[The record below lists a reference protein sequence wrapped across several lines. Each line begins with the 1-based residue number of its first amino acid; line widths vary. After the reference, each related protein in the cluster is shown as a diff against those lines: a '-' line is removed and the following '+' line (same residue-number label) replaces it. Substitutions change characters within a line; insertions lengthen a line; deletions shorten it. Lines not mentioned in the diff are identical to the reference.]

1 MTSTN
6 VIVIF
11 AIVSLLLIFVSK
23 KIATR
28 TKSAADFYSSKSDI
42 SSFQNGL
49 AMAGDYI
56 SGAAIFGVSSLI
68 YIAGCD
74 GFFYAMSF
82 VLGWTVKQILVT
94 ERARNIGR
102 FTVADII
109 SYRLNRGSV
118 RAFTSLSTLAIILIY
133 LIVQFVAVAQI
144 FQFVLSMSY
153 HLALL
158 AAGLTVVIFV
168 SLGGFV
174 ASTRVQIIKI
184 YALFIVV
191 GMLCA
196 LLLSPYDFSL
206 AAIFNSA
213 NDVGGV
219 KMALPLGLLEDPWS
233 QLSLVLGLVF
243 GTSGLPHT
251 TTRYF
256 SVMNAK
262 QARQSAMVATGVIV
276 LFFLLISLVGVVAVA
291 QLHLDDMDGVDWV
304 STSGILGTNMVI
316 LALSHT
322 VAGSWFLGCIAAVTF
337 FATLTVI
344 AKLIS
349 TGASSVSRDIYV
361 HVIKR
366 RRVEAMVETKVA
378 RLGALLIGVV
388 ALCFSVLF
396 EQQNL
401 TFLVSLAC
409 SVAAS
414 SNFPI
419 LLLSLYWRGLTSRGA
434 LVGGLV
440 GLVSSLGL
448 ILTSKLIWVDLL
460 NNHAALYPYDHPA
473 LFAMLL
479 AFLTAW
485 LFSITDRSDKA
496 KRERLAF
503 DEQYIRSQ
511 IG

>member
-1 MTSTN
+1 MTSTY
-6 VIVIF
+6 VITVF
-11 AIVSLLLIFVSK
+11 LWVSVLLILVSK
-23 KIATR
+23 KLATR
-28 TKSAADFYSSKSDI
+28 TKSAADFYLSRSDI
-42 SSFQNGL
+42 SSFQNGV

-56 SGAAIFGVSSLI
+56 SGAAIFGISSLI
-68 YIAGCD
+68 FVAGCD

-82 VLGWTVKQILVT
+82 VLGWTVKQILIT

-118 RAFTSLSTLAIILIY
+118 RAFTSLSTLAIIVIY
-133 LIVQFVAVAQI
+133 LVVQFVAVAQI
-144 FQFVLSMSY
+144 FQWIFGLSY
-153 HLALL
+153 VQALL
-158 AAGLTVVIFV
+158 IAGLAVVMLV
-168 SLGGFV
+168 SMGGFI
-174 ASTRVQIIKI
+174 ASSRVQVIKI
-184 YALFIVV
+184 HALFGVV
-191 GMLCA
+191 GLLCMF
-196 LLLSPYDFSL
+196 LLASYDFSL
-206 AAIFNSA
+206 SKIFNST
-213 NDVGGV
+213 NEVGGV
-219 KMALPLGLLEDPWS
+219 RMEVPLGLLEDPVAL
-233 QLSLVLGLVF
+233 LSLAVGLVF

-276 LFFLLISLVGVVAVA
+276 LFFLMISLVGVVAVA
-291 QLHLDDMDGVDWV
+291 ALHLDDIGELNWM
-304 STSGILGTNMVI
+304 SSSEIFGTNMVI
-316 LALSHT
+316 LALAHT
-322 VAGSWFLGCIAAVTF
+322 VTGDLFLGCLAAITF

-366 RRVEAMVETKVA
+366 RRVETMVETKVA
-378 RLGALLIGVV
+378 RLGALLIGVL
-388 ALCFSVLF
+388 ALCFALLF

-401 TFLVSLAC
+401 TVLVSLAF

-419 LLLSLYWRGLTSRGA
+419 LLLSLYWKGLTSRGA
-434 LVGGLV
+434 LIGGLV

-448 ILTSKLIWVDLL
+448 ILTSKLIWVDVLK
-460 NNHAALYPYDHPA
+460 NAVALYPYDQPA
-473 LFAMLL
+473 LFGILL
-479 AFLTAW
+479 AFATAW

-503 DEQYIRSQ
+503 EEQYIRSQ

>member
-1 MTSTN
+1 MTFTYAAT
-6 VIVIF
+6 IF
-11 AIVSLLLIFVSK
+11 LITSLFLIFVSK
-23 KIATR
+23 KMATR
-28 TKSAADFYSSKSDI
+28 TKSAADFYSSRGDI

-56 SGAAIFGVSSLI
+56 SGAAIFGMSSLI
-68 YIAGCD
+68 FIAGCD

-82 VLGWTVKQILVT
+82 VLGWTVKQILIT

-133 LIVQFVAVAQI
+133 LIVQFVAVAQV
-144 FQFVLSMSY
+144 FQFVLAIGYSQ
-153 HLALL
+153 ALL
-158 AAGLTVVIFV
+158 AAGLAVVVFV

-184 YALFIVV
+184 YALFLVV
-191 GMLCA
+191 GFLCGF
-196 LLLSPYDFSL
+196 LMSEYDFSL
-206 AAIFNSA
+206 SKIFNSA
-213 NDVGGV
+213 NAAGGIR
-219 KMALPLGLLEDPWS
+219 MAVPLGLLEDPVS
-233 QLSLVLGLVF
+233 QLSLAVGLIF

-276 LFFLLISLVGVVAVA
+276 LFFLMISLVGVVAVA
-291 QLHLDDMDGVDWV
+291 RLHLDDIDGLDWV
-304 STSGILGTNMVI
+304 STSEILGTNMVI
-316 LALSHT
+316 LLLSRT
-322 VAGSWFLGCIAAVTF
+322 VVGNLFLGFIAAITF

-344 AKLIS
+344 AKLVS

-361 HVIKR
+361 HVILR
-366 RRVEAMVETKVA
+366 RRVEAMVEAKVA
-378 RLGALLIGVV
+378 RLGALLIGVL
-388 ALCFSVLF
+388 ALCFSVVF
-396 EQQNL
+396 DQQNL
-401 TFLVSLAC
+401 TFLVSLAFG
-409 SVAAS
+409 VAAA
-414 SNFPI
+414 SNFPV

-440 GLVSSLGL
+440 GLISSLGL
-448 ILTSKLIWVDLL
+448 IIASKLIWVDLL
-460 NNHAALYPYDHPA
+460 KNPEALYPYDHPA

-479 AFLTAW
+479 AFATAW

>member
-1 MTSTN
+1 MTSTH
-6 VIVIF
+6 VIAVF
-11 AIVSLLLIFVSK
+11 LLVSLTLIWVSK

-28 TKSAADFYSSKSDI
+28 TKSAADFYLSQSDI
-42 SSFQNGL
+42 SSVQNGV

-56 SGAAIFGVSSLI
+56 SGAAIFGISSLI
-68 YIAGCD
+68 FVTGCD

-82 VLGWTVKQILVT
+82 VLGWTVKQILIT
-94 ERARNIGR
+94 ERARNIGT
-102 FTVADII
+102 FTIADII

-133 LIVQFVAVAQI
+133 LVVQFVAVAQI
-144 FQFVLSMSY
+144 FQFVLGLGY
-153 HLALL
+153 IQALL
-158 AAGLTVVIFV
+158 FAGLSVVVFV
-168 SLGGFV
+168 SVGGFI
-174 ASTRVQIIKI
+174 ASSRVQAVKI
-184 YALFIVV
+184 YALFF
-191 GMLCA
+191 A
-196 LLLSPYDFSL
+196 LGLMCLVLLDAYNFSL
-206 AAIFNSA
+206 SKIFDSA
-213 NDVGGV
+213 NEMGGV
-219 KMALPLGLLEDPWS
+219 RMALPLGLLDNPMA
-233 QLSLVLGLVF
+233 QLSMVIGLVF

-262 QARQSAMVATGVIV
+262 QARQSAMVATAVIA
-276 LFFLLISLVGVVAVA
+276 LFFLMISLIGVIAVA
-291 QLHLDDMDGVDWV
+291 RLHWDEIDGLGGV
-304 STSGILGTNMVI
+304 STSKVFGVNMVI
-316 LALSHT
+316 LALAHA
-322 VAGSWFLGCIAAVTF
+322 VAGSLFLGFVAAVTF

-366 RRVEAMVETKVA
+366 QRVEAMVETKVA
-378 RLGALLIGVV
+378 RLGALLIGVL
-388 ALCFSVLF
+388 ALCFSLAF

-401 TFLVSLAC
+401 TFLVSLAFG
-409 SVAAS
+409 VAAS

-440 GLVSSLGL
+440 GLLSSLGL
-448 ILTSKLIWVDLL
+448 ILASKLIWVDVLK
-460 NNHAALYPYDHPA
+460 NPTALYPYDHPA
-473 LFAMLL
+473 LFGMLL
-479 AFLTAW
+479 AFATAW
-485 LFSITDRSDKA
+485 LFSITDQSERA
-496 KRERLAF
+496 KKERLAF